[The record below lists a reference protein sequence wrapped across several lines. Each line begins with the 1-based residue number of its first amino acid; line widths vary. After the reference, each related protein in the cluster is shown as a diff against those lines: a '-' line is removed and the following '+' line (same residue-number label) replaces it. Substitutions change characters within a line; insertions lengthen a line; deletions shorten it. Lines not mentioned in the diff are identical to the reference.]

1 MEIAEITERRTKNW
15 MQRRCLCV
23 LRVLYGEK
31 PQKSEISCLQFTH
44 RGGPLPRRTS
54 LLKLLQE
61 EAKAKKKLQSCNMF
75 DNTFV
80 SFVAFCEKSSKS
92 SQPDGIPAKMVGTFD
107 ELSVCA

>member
-31 PQKSEISCLQFTH
+31 PQKSEISCLQFTR

-80 SFVAFCEKSSKS
+80 SFVAFCEDPAACNRRRISK
-92 SQPDGIPAKMVGTFD
+92 
-107 ELSVCA
+107 